1 MPAARPV
8 GLAAEAESTPCP
20 TQPPGPPER
29 PCWSP
34 PVRPLLWTP
43 TRYNAHAM
51 KSAVIVVLV
60 IASAVV
66 GVLAYARRTSRTT
79 QMEQLS
85 APPQWKSASEI
96 RRERDELKRR
106 YRVAYQRLND
116 ILFSEDPIGINF
128 KENTDE
134 YEPEVGTI
142 LPRLRDCRSKDDVER
157 VVHEEFVRWFD
168 VQTAGPR
175 AKYQKIAQRV
185 WDEVMPHLPK

>member
-1 MPAARPV
+1 
-8 GLAAEAESTPCP
+8 
-20 TQPPGPPER
+20 
-29 PCWSP
+29 
-34 PVRPLLWTP
+34 
-43 TRYNAHAM
+43 M
-51 KSAVIVVLV
+51 KSAVIVVLL

-66 GVLAYARRTSRTT
+66 SVLAYARRTSRTT

-116 ILFSEDPIGINF
+116 ILFSEDPIGINIE
-128 KENTDE
+128 ENTDE

>member
-1 MPAARPV
+1 
-8 GLAAEAESTPCP
+8 
-20 TQPPGPPER
+20 
-29 PCWSP
+29 
-34 PVRPLLWTP
+34 
-43 TRYNAHAM
+43 M

-66 GVLAYARRTSRTT
+66 SVLAYARRTSRTT

-116 ILFSEDPIGINF
+116 IIFSEDPIGINF

-168 VQTAGPR
+168 VQTAGHAR
-175 AKYQKIAQRV
+175 SIRRLLS
-185 WDEVMPHLPK
+185 ECGTR